1 MKSNKTAWR
10 IVVLLVILTL
20 ICMLHQN
27 NYICI
32 TQMPLLHIAQS
43 SHTTQINNVTVLST
57 EGTRQATYYYAMRAR
72 YSDKSTVINGV

>member
-20 ICMLHQN
+20 TGVLHQN

-32 TQMPLLHIAQS
+32 TQMHLLQMAQS
-43 SHTTQINNVTVLST
+43 SHTTQINNATVLST
-57 EGTRQATYYYAMRAR
+57 EGAGQATYYYAMRAR